1 MLVITAER
9 LPHDP
14 GTVLSEA
21 PFCCESVSV
30 FAAELAVAGHWKPDP
45 VHCVK
50 IVGIVGELELEF
62 IKLKAHV

>member
-1 MLVITAER
+1 MLVITVER

-30 FAAELAVAGHWKPDP
+30 FAAELAVARHWKPDP
-45 VHCVK
+45 VH
-50 IVGIVGELELEF
+50 IV
-62 IKLKAHV
+62 